1 MIVATAPSAFRSVTT
16 AASKSP
22 ASAIP
27 GSKFCPKAWTST
39 MSPRKKRAMSKSW
52 IVMSRKMPPETFTY
66 STGGAAGSR
75 LMMSRFSRS
84 PTRPSATAA
93 RSAANDGSKRRLK
106 PNMTGVVTAPSSS
119 RAASTSA
126 MSRAMGFSHRTALPA
141 FAAASR
147 WGMCRGVGDPMMTAS
162 IESSVKT
169 ESMSVVWRAP
179 WTAAS
184 FSAASPK
191 GSAMRARAA
200 PGWEAMV
207 RAWTWPMRPAPMTA
221 MLSIVASPSFRG
233 PGRPVGHPRGRGHG
247 AGITTSRTRASRS
260 ASACRKPRSVL
271 AVAPKVS
278 NSSGVMPSGS

>member
-1 MIVATAPSAFRSVTT
+1 
-16 AASKSP
+16 
-22 ASAIP
+22 
-27 GSKFCPKAWTST
+27 

-106 PNMTGVVTAPSSS
+106 PNMTGVVTASSSS

-147 WGMCRGVGDPMMTAS
+147 WRMCRGVGDPMMTAS

-191 GSAMRARAA
+191 GSAMRARVA

-221 MLSIVASPSFRG
+221 ILSIVASPSFRG
-233 PGRPVGHPRGRGHG
+233 PGRPVGHPRGGRGAAAPPG
-247 AGITTSRTRASRS
+247 GGVTARGSPRRGPGRPGRRRPAGIRAASWPWRRRCRTPAGSCRRARRRGRTRGWTA
-260 ASACRKPRSVL
+260 
-271 AVAPKVS
+271 
-278 NSSGVMPSGS
+278 GSP